1 VIDQWNRTP
10 DDSIH
15 WRIEIPRTFRS
26 TSKRLL
32 RGKLK
37 FQIRNNTESTLLL
50 RILVRSLSQSF
61 IFPTATRQVIRKT
74 PVRYIKSTYQTSVEK
89 SINPKQELEISFQAL
104 FRPHLIFSKN
114 STIRLQYD
122 ISALGEHGE
131 FVTGSQSRILTFPLT
146 KK

>member
-1 VIDQWNRTP
+1 MTHQWNRTP
-10 DDSIH
+10 DDSIQ

-32 RGKLK
+32 HGKLK
-37 FQIRNNTESTLLL
+37 FRIRNNTESTLLL

-61 IFPTATRQVIRKT
+61 VFPTATRQVIRKT
-74 PVRYIKSTYQTSVEK
+74 PIRYVKPTYQTSIEK
-89 SINPKQELEISFQAL
+89 SINPKQELEISFQVL
-104 FRPHLIFSKN
+104 FRPHLIFSKG

-122 ISALGEHGE
+122 ILVLGKDGE
-131 FVTGSQSRILTFPLT
+131 LVTGSQSRTLIIPLT

>member
-1 VIDQWNRTP
+1 MIDQWNRTL
-10 DDSIH
+10 DDFIQ

-26 TSKRLL
+26 TSRRLL

-61 IFPTATRQVIRKT
+61 VFPTATRQVIRKT
-74 PVRYIKSTYQTSVEK
+74 LVRYIKPTYQKSIEK

-104 FRPHLIFSKN
+104 FRPHLIFSKD
-114 STIRLQYD
+114 SAIQLQYD
-122 ISALGEHGE
+122 ISAHGEHGE
-131 FVTGSQSRILTFPLT
+131 FVTGSQSRTLTIS
-146 KK
+146 